1 VTDDSTVV
9 ASPIFAGHFAG
20 RRVVVTGAA
29 RGIGLGIAEAFAASG
44 AAVLL
49 LDRDEAV
56 VDAATD
62 LASRGHEVG
71 SAVVDLTDDAQVA
84 AVFEG
89 VRERWGALDVLVN
102 NAGIITISEIEDLST
117 ADFARVL
124 AVNTTAAFVATREA
138 VPLLRAAGGGS
149 VLNASSGQGRQ
160 GFIYTPHYAA
170 SKMGVIGMSQSLA
183 KELAPDGIR
192 VNCYCP
198 GIVETEMWAYNDAEW
213 GRRLGEYQPGE
224 LIAEWIADIPL
235 RRPASVADVANLVL
249 YLASDAGSYITGQ
262 AINVD
267 GGMFMS

>member
-1 VTDDSTVV
+1 VTTEDV
-9 ASPIFAGHFAG
+9 ASTIFAGHFTG

-29 RGIGLGIAEAFAASG
+29 RGIGLGIAEAFGASG
-44 AAVLL
+44 AAVLM
-49 LDRDEAV
+49 LDRDPAV
-56 VDAATD
+56 TDAATA
-62 LASRGHEVG
+62 LASRGYEA
-71 SAVVDLTDDAQVA
+71 SAAVVDLTDEAQVA
-84 AVFEG
+84 ATFEG

-102 NAGIITISEIEDLST
+102 NAGIITISEIENLST

-124 AVNTTAAFVATREA
+124 AVNTTAAFTATREA

-183 KELAPDGIR
+183 KELAADRIR

-198 GIVETEMWAYNDAEW
+198 GIVETEMWAYNDTEW
-213 GRRLGEYQPGE
+213 GRRLGDYQPGE
-224 LIAEWIADIPL
+224 LIAEWISDIPL
-235 RRPASVADVANLVL
+235 QRPAAVADVANLL
-249 YLASDAGSYITGQ
+249 LFLASDAGSYITGQ

>member
-1 VTDDSTVV
+1 MSAST
-9 ASPIFAGHFAG
+9 AIFAGHFAG

-29 RGIGLGIAEAFAASG
+29 RGIGLGIAQAFASCG

-49 LDRDEAV
+49 LDRDPAV
-56 VDAATD
+56 AEAATE
-62 LASRGHEVG
+62 LVSQGLEASA
-71 SAVVDLTDDAQVA
+71 AVVDLTDDAEVK
-84 AVFEG
+84 AVFAG
-89 VRERWGALDVLVN
+89 VRDRWGALDVLVN
-102 NAGIITISEIEDLST
+102 NAGIITISEIENLST

-124 AVNTTAAFVATREA
+124 AVNTTAAFAATREA
-138 VPLLRAAGGGS
+138 VPLLRAARGGS

-183 KELAPDGIR
+183 KELAADGIR

-198 GIVETEMWAYNDAEW
+198 GIVETEMWAYNDTEW
-213 GRRLGEYQPGE
+213 GRRLGDYRPGE
-224 LIAEWIADIPL
+224 LIAEWIAEIPL
-235 RRPASVADVANLVL
+235 KRPAAVADVANLL
-249 YLASDAGSYITGQ
+249 LFLASDAGSYITGQ

>member
-1 VTDDSTVV
+1 VTDDCTDI
-9 ASPIFAGHFAG
+9 ASPIFAGHFRG

-29 RGIGLGIAEAFAASG
+29 RGIGLGIAQAFAECG

-49 LDRDEAV
+49 VDRDPAV
-56 VDAATD
+56 TEAATG
-62 LASRGHEVG
+62 LASRGHEAS
-71 SAVVDLTDDAQVA
+71 SAVVDITDEEAVV
-84 AVFEG
+84 AVFAEL
-89 VRERWGALDVLVN
+89 RERWGALDVLVN
-102 NAGIITISEIEDLST
+102 NAGIITISGLDELST

-124 AVNTTAAFVATREA
+124 AVNTTAAFVMTREA
-138 VPLLRAAGGGS
+138 APLMRAAGGGC

-160 GFIYTPHYAA
+160 GFVYTPHYAA
-170 SKMGVIGMSQSLA
+170 SKMGIIGMSQSLA

-198 GIVETEMWAYNDAEW
+198 GIVATEMWAYNDAEW
-213 GRRLGEYQPGE
+213 GSRLGDYAPGE

-235 RRPASVADVANLVL
+235 KRAAEPSDVANLLL

>member
-1 VTDDSTVV
+1 MSNRV
-9 ASPIFAGHFAG
+9 ASSIFGGHFAG

-29 RGIGLGIAEAFAASG
+29 RGIGLGIAEAFTESG

-49 LDRDEAV
+49 VDRDPAV
-56 VDAATD
+56 AEAATD
-62 LASRGHEVG
+62 LVSRGHEAS
-71 SAVVDLTDDAQVA
+71 SAVVDLTNEGDVA
-84 AVFEG
+84 ALFAK
-89 VRERWGALDVLVN
+89 VREDWGALDVLVN
-102 NAGIITISEIEDLST
+102 NAGIITISEVDDLST

-124 AVNTTAAFVATREA
+124 AVNTTAAFTTTREA

-183 KELAPDGIR
+183 KELAPDQIR

-198 GIVETEMWAYNDAEW
+198 GIVETEMWAYNDTEW
-213 GRRLGEYQPGE
+213 GRRLGDYRPGE
-224 LIAEWIADIPL
+224 LIAEWIEDIPL
-235 RRPASVADVANLVL
+235 RRPAAVADVANLCL